1 MAYCKASSS
10 SSARL
15 RDVMPDLDELLAFN
29 RVMETGS
36 LTQSAIQLGLAK
48 STLSRRI
55 SQLEARLG
63 QPLLKRQ
70 ANQLL
75 PTEAGQR
82 YYVISREILKLADQ
96 GQRTLDSLRED
107 VSGELHVEAHRTLTR
122 SWLGGVMETFLE
134 KHPAVR
140 LTLSTG
146 EVAARDPDFQGV
158 CVWLGQVEDGN
169 LRQERL
175 GALERG
181 IYAHPDY
188 LAHHGE
194 PESPDALAHHA
205 WIDLMGESQNGIT
218 LTHRQG
224 GQVHFQPPAS
234 RFRVDQS
241 MLHVDAIAR
250 GRGIGVLPV
259 WMVEARERHHP
270 GELVRCLDHW
280 SLTPLPVTLLYGFG
294 HQPRKVT
301 ALLDHLR
308 DAVPT
313 DWIGQRQEPLARRQA
328 AG

>member
-1 MAYCKASSS
+1 
-10 SSARL
+10 
-15 RDVMPDLDELLAFN
+15 MPDLDELLAFN

-55 SQLEARLG
+55 SQLESRLG

-82 YYVISREILKLADQ
+82 YYVISREILELAEQ

-134 KHPAVR
+134 RHPAIR

-146 EVAARDPDFQGV
+146 ETAPRDPDFQGI
-158 CVWLGQVEDGN
+158 CVWLGETDEGN

-188 LAHHGE
+188 LAKHGT
-194 PESPDALAHHA
+194 PEAPDALGHHA
-205 WIDLMGESQNGIT
+205 WIDLMGDSQGGIT
-218 LTHRQG
+218 LSHRHG
-224 GQVHFQPPAS
+224 GTVHFQPPAS

-241 MLHVDAIAR
+241 MLHIDAIAR
-250 GRGIGVLPV
+250 GRGLGILPV
-259 WMVEARERHHP
+259 WTTEARECHHP
-270 GELVRCLDHW
+270 GELVRCLEDW
-280 SLTPLPVTLLYGFG
+280 SLAPLPVTLLYGFG
-294 HQPRKVT
+294 HQPRKVS

-308 DAVPT
+308 DAVPDAWRALET
-313 DWIGQRQEPLARRQA
+313 TALPRRQA
-328 AG
+328 G